1 MKWAEILV
9 AFMRSMSS
17 IYMLCKAGLR
27 RCGAQLLFSVKLT
40 VYSCVDLNSRE
51 EVQAQLG
58 AISPIGLRPAV
69 MKLL

>member
-17 IYMLCKAGLR
+17 NYMLCNAGLR
-27 RCGAQLLFSVKLT
+27 RCEAQLLFSVKPT

-51 EVQAQLG
+51 EVRAQLG
-58 AISPIGLRPAV
+58 AISPIGLRSSV